1 MRGVLSDKLQL
12 DGVDFEGF
20 VLKDNLGNLLRGRFR
35 ALKEQVGYK
44 LPALL
49 RARGRADQESRETL
63 FGDDAERDAFVYMLY
78 GELLA
83 ERVPPDILEEVL
95 DIAGVYPDCREA
107 IYSALNALDPCDP
120 VERIIIHLDRKS
132 PPIRFDAYGPRVVP
146 VYITSRLPSCC
157 TAMGD
162 SEARLSSRSVSG

>member
-1 MRGVLSDKLQL
+1 MQTR
-12 DGVDFEGF
+12 
-20 VLKDNLGNLLRGRFR
+20 R
-35 ALKEQVGYK
+35 AEK
-44 LPALL
+44 
-49 RARGRADQESRETL
+49 L

-120 VERIIIHLDRKS
+120 VERIIIHLDRKLRHLLRRIWS
-132 PPIRFDAYGPRVVP
+132 SGRTGLQLLPGCPRAVQRWATPGETVLE
-146 VYITSRLPSCC
+146 T
-157 TAMGD
+157 
-162 SEARLSSRSVSG
+162 VSG